1 MRSILIGLSRVVMVA
16 YVLYRSFTTVAFLP
30 FVASF
35 DSWIGILSI
44 LLILLATG
52 AIVLTFFG
60 RNGMAFSLA
69 AIVGAIALGSWLFIV
84 FKAPVW
90 TRSYFAWSVMPEVCF
105 SLAGL
110 TSWLV
115 QRTQTT
121 NSADEQ
127 GVPGE

>member
-30 FVASF
+30 FVTSF
-35 DSWIGILSI
+35 DSWIGVLSI

-52 AIVLTFFG
+52 AIVLIFFE
-60 RNGMAFSLA
+60 RNGMAALLA
-69 AIVGAIALGSWLFIV
+69 TIVGAVALGSWFFIV

-90 TRSYFAWSVMPEVCF
+90 TRSYFAWSVVPEVCF
-105 SLAGL
+105 SLAGF
-110 TSWLV
+110 SNWLV
-115 QRTQTT
+115 QRTQSVS
-121 NSADEQ
+121 SADEQ